1 MTPLDGMDEGRLHQN
16 DTGVWTKDSQVRMMP
31 ADRESPGGLDRM
43 GWDEPPLLMRC
54 GLNFEQHESML
65 GRYFPINFPRLTKS
79 PALQDPRPD

>member
-1 MTPLDGMDEGRLHQN
+1 MG
-16 DTGVWTKDSQVRMMP
+16 WTKDGYIRMILAFGRRTARFRMMP

-54 GLNFEQHESML
+54 GLNFGQHGSML